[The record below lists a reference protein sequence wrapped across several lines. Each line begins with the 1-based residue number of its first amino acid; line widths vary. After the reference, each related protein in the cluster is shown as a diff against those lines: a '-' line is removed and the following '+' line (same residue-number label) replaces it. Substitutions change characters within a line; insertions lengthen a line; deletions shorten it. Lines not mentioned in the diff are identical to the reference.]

1 MSEAASSKF
10 IRSPSYPSLSLKD
23 AVDAVGK
30 IERQYRSSAVDRTQ
44 AAKLVGYSS
53 LSGPANKA
61 LAALASFGLLERAG
75 KGETRVTSRARAIL
89 HANNE
94 QERIDNLLAAASE
107 PDLFRELMERFDGIP
122 VPPLDGV
129 LTYLNR
135 QGFNPTA
142 VRPAARAFLDT
153 MSFVEELRGSDSHDY
168 EQQNGAA
175 FDASDDENDAIVF
188 GGAKVGDLIQ
198 WESNGML
205 QLAKPL
211 RVRAVSEDGKW
222 VAVDGS
228 ETGIPMNE
236 VIVETA
242 ASGEQKAPRFPFPQ
256 EDQVLPPAKN
266 EIEWMRNRLGQSTN
280 VRLLVQGAMGPREIG
295 RLIKLLQAQK
305 SVLEEDD
312 ADDDAQMKKDYP

>member
-188 GGAKVGDLIQ
+188 G
-198 WESNGML
+198 
-205 QLAKPL
+205 
-211 RVRAVSEDGKW
+211 
-222 VAVDGS
+222 
-228 ETGIPMNE
+228 
-236 VIVETA
+236 
-242 ASGEQKAPRFPFPQ
+242 
-256 EDQVLPPAKN
+256 
-266 EIEWMRNRLGQSTN
+266 
-280 VRLLVQGAMGPREIG
+280 
-295 RLIKLLQAQK
+295 
-305 SVLEEDD
+305 
-312 ADDDAQMKKDYP
+312 